1 MRAEAV
7 VRDVL
12 NQQPFVVKLQIRI
25 VPEALRDERPELL
38 DDELTEAAA
47 QQPFVHA
54 APERLLLTRQRIELR
69 SREIE
74 NEALLVALH
83 RAHFR
88 DREQRSRIGQVRLNL
103 GVEIGRKDV
112 LDEE

>member
-74 NEALLVALH
+74 NEAPCSPSPGARPRSGAALPD
-83 RAHFR
+83 RAGSP
-88 DREQRSRIGQVRLNL
+88 ESR
-103 GVEIGRKDV
+103 
-112 LDEE
+112 